1 MDHIKVQG
9 HSGYVRQRYS
19 GAVLNTNTEQI
30 IAAKEKKAALK
41 KQKEE
46 IETLKNDASD
56 IKSMLTKIVEKI
68 DGNNIR

>member
-9 HSGYVRQRYS
+9 HSGNVRQRYS

-30 IAAKEKKAALK
+30 VAAKEKKAALK

-46 IETLKNDASD
+46 IETLKNDVSD